1 MVGWGGLPVKY
12 RGSGVRSATQTKNG
26 DDIPVFGA
34 LEVLGAEAFGAHSGI
49 CCVRNFSSL
58 ALPFRAAFPC
68 FLDLPM
74 ASKTVEAPRRN
85 MSEQQHS

>member
-1 MVGWGGLPVKY
+1 MLEAL
-12 RGSGVRSATQTKNG
+12 RMQNG
-26 DDIPVFGA
+26 DDIPAFGA
-34 LEVLGAEAFGAHSGI
+34 FEMLDVDSFGAHSGI

-58 ALPFRAAFPC
+58 SLAFRAAFPC

-85 MSEQQHS
+85 MSEQQHG